1 MVNYFPFGE
10 LLDRY
15 CICLVKA
22 ERIKNYDLNELEWY
36 TQSLHDLGFD
46 FIENADGIESLTSI
60 HRTIWDLEWQ
70 LKQGVE
76 DQLSLEEIG
85 RRAIEIRNW
94 NNRRIGIKNIIS
106 ERHGSQHREVK
117 QDHLSEKSLAA
128 SK

>member
-22 ERIKNYDLNELEWY
+22 ERIEGYDLNELKWY
-36 TQSLHDLGFD
+36 TQSLHDVGFD
-46 FIENADGIESLTSI
+46 FVNSNNSINELTDI
-60 HRTIWDLEWQ
+60 HKTIWDLEWQ

-76 DQLSLEEIG
+76 DQLDLEEIG

-94 NNRRIGIKNIIS
+94 NNRRISIKNKIA
-106 ERHGSQHREVK
+106 EQHGSRHREVK
-117 QDHLSEKSLAA
+117 QDHLSAKSLTA